1 MTTSVDNI
9 QWFHKHVSSTY
20 HLVETAVPMADVA
33 IYTIKYIKRL
43 TLTQVSNKV
52 KSDFFRM
59 LINYIKAQGNLVAF
73 FIEPIT
79 TRLLELIDDDGF
91 NQDAFLAYHLSM
103 PNPQSSPSSE
113 LIQQKNTPL
122 ASNKSEVRMKPRLKQ
137 LQIFNDGS
145 SKKSIP
151 GQTTSHDEGV
161 HSGMLGTAIMNS
173 PRIGPENLAV
183 SFAAEEEFEEKKIVQ
198 AVPGPVMKVFTC
210 PQTLTRLS
218 TKISSTSYASSIPF
232 KKHGPRAILPSIIGN

>member
-1 MTTSVDNI
+1 M
-9 QWFHKHVSSTY
+9 
-20 HLVETAVPMADVA
+20 PMADVA

-59 LINYIKAQGNLVAF
+59 LINYIKAQGNLIAF

-113 LIQQKNTPL
+113 LIQQDTPL
-122 ASNKSEVRMKPRLKQ
+122 ASNKSGVRMKLRLRQ

-161 HSGMLGTAIMNS
+161 HSEMVGTAVMNS
-173 PRIGPENLAV
+173 PRIAPVNLAM
-183 SFAAEEEFEEKKIVQ
+183 SFAAEEECEEKI
-198 AVPGPVMKVFTC
+198 
-210 PQTLTRLS
+210 
-218 TKISSTSYASSIPF
+218 
-232 KKHGPRAILPSIIGN
+232 

>member
-1 MTTSVDNI
+1 
-9 QWFHKHVSSTY
+9 
-20 HLVETAVPMADVA
+20 MADVA
-33 IYTIKYIKRL
+33 MHTIKYIKRL
-43 TLTQVSNKV
+43 TLTQVSKKV

-113 LIQQKNTPL
+113 LIQQKDTPL

-198 AVPGPVMKVFTC
+198 AVPGPVMKVFTS
-210 PQTLTRLS
+210 PQTLTRLRTKMS
-218 TKISSTSYASSIPF
+218 TTSYAISIPF